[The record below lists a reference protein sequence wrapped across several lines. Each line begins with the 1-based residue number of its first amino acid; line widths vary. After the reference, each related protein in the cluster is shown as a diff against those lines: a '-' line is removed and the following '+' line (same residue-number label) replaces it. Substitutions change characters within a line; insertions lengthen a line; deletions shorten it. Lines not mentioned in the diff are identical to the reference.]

1 MNWDSIVEAVTPVVV
16 KIETPSGHGTGF
28 LCLYNEPR
36 TFCGIA
42 TAYHVVKHAE
52 QWQEPI
58 RITNYAT
65 GTSQFLRETDRVIF
79 SEQEKDSA
87 VVLIRTG
94 DLKFPEEPIQ
104 LLPTDQRLSLGM
116 EVGWLGY
123 PAMASATL
131 CFFAGNVSAW
141 QDFRRAYLIDGVA
154 INGVSGGPV
163 IYASPSDLDGSTRPL
178 IVGAISAYFA
188 NRATGETL
196 PGLSIAQDVSH
207 FHNIIT
213 EIKSWDEAEKQ
224 KEALA
229 KQKPTDEP
237 KADPPP
243 APAAEP
249 SPEPPANPPNDKS
262 EP

>member
-1 MNWDSIVEAVTPVVV
+1 MNWDAIVEAVTPVVV

-65 GTSQFLRETDRVIF
+65 TTSAFLRETDRVIF

-87 VVLIRTG
+87 VILISTG
-94 DLKFPEEPIQ
+94 QLNFPEEPIQ

-163 IYASPSDLDGSTRPL
+163 IYASPSDLEGGTSPL
-178 IVGAISAYFA
+178 IVGAISAYYA

-213 EIKSWDEAEKQ
+213 QIKSWDEAEKQ
-224 KEALA
+224 KQALA
-229 KQKPTDEP
+229 KQKPIEEP
-237 KADPPP
+237 QSAQVVEPLVESPPVP
-243 APAAEP
+243 P
-249 SPEPPANPPNDKS
+249 SEKS
-262 EP
+262 ET